1 MRLYDYPASGNCL
14 KARLLL
20 GLLGRPYDRVTVD
33 IFGGGTLG
41 DDYARVN
48 PVREVPALELD
59 DGQVVTQSGA
69 ILWALAEGTPFLPG
83 DPLDRARVVQWLA
96 FEQEQ
101 IMGTLGGVRFRV
113 LTGRMAPDDP
123 AVAARLSAGRRA
135 LDVLEARLDGANW
148 MVGGAPSIA
157 DLQLYPYTSRAGDAG
172 VDLAGWPA
180 ITAWLDRLRALDG
193 FDDDLVPYP
202 DNARPGASRSI
213 YDA

>member
-14 KARLLL
+14 KVRLLL
-20 GLLGRPYDRVTVD
+20 GLLGRSYERVTVD
-33 IFGGGTLG
+33 IFGGGTLT
-41 DDYARVN
+41 DDFARVN

-59 DGQVVTQSGA
+59 SGEIVTQSGA
-69 ILWALAEGTPFLPG
+69 IGWLLAEGTPFLPAR
-83 DPLDRARVVQWLA
+83 PLDRARVVQWLA

-135 LDVLEARLDGANW
+135 LDVLAARLEGAEW
-148 MVGGAPSIA
+148 MVGAAPSIA
-157 DLQLYPYTSRAGDAG
+157 DLQLYPYVSTAGDAG
-172 VDLAGWPA
+172 VDLASWPA

-193 FDDDLVPYP
+193 FEDDLVPYP
-202 DNARPGASRSI
+202 ANARAGASRSI
-213 YDA
+213 YDG